1 MNLTSRQLEIIKI
14 VKENEPI
21 SGDKIAKTLGLSRA
35 TLRSDFSIL
44 TMTGL
49 LDARPKVGY
58 FYTGQTIEP
67 LLYEKLYKKT
77 VEDIML
83 PPILIHQS
91 TTVYDAVT
99 NLFMYDVGSL
109 YVKNDND
116 ELNGI
121 LSRKDLLRAAISNPN
136 TEKTPVAM
144 IMSRMPNII
153 TITRDHTILEAG
165 SLLMHHNIDTLPVV
179 EIDQPKKVIG
189 KVTKTRMMSYF
200 INAGNDI
207 DKKNYG

>member
-1 MNLTSRQLEIIKI
+1 MKLTSRQLEIIKI

-21 SGDKIAKTLGLSRA
+21 SGDSIAKTLGLSRA
-35 TLRSDFSIL
+35 TLRSDLAIL

-109 YVKNDND
+109 YVKDDND

-153 TITRDHTILEAG
+153 TITRDRTILEAG
-165 SLLMHHNIDTLPVV
+165 GLLMQHSIDTLPVV

-189 KVTKTRMMSYF
+189 KVTKTRMMAYF

-207 DKKNYG
+207 EKENY

>member
-1 MNLTSRQLEIIKI
+1 MKLTSRQLEIIKI

-21 SGDKIAKTLGLSRA
+21 SGESIAKILGLSRA
-35 TLRSDFSIL
+35 TLRSDLAIL

-77 VEDIML
+77 VKEIML

-109 YVKNDND
+109 YVKNDHD
-116 ELNGI
+116 ELHGV

-153 TITRDHTILEAG
+153 TITSDRTILEAG
-165 SLLMHHNIDTLPVV
+165 GLLLQHSIDTLPVV

-189 KVTKTRMMSYF
+189 KVTKTRLMAYF

-207 DKKNYG
+207 EKENY

>member
-1 MNLTSRQLEIIKI
+1 MKLTSRQLEIIKI

-21 SGDKIAKTLGLSRA
+21 SGDSIASTLGLSRA
-35 TLRSDFSIL
+35 TLRSDLAIL

-77 VEDIML
+77 VEDILL
-83 PPILIHQS
+83 PPILIHQG

-109 YVKNDND
+109 YVKDDSD
-116 ELNGI
+116 ELIGV

-153 TITRDHTILEAG
+153 TITKDRTILEAG
-165 SLLMHHNIDTLPVV
+165 GLLLQHSIDTLPVV
-179 EIDQPKKVIG
+179 EIDNPKKVIG
-189 KVTKTRMMSYF
+189 KVTKSRIMAYF
-200 INAGNDI
+200 INAGNEI
-207 DKKNYG
+207 EKENY

>member
-1 MNLTSRQLEIIKI
+1 MKLTSRQLEIIKI

-21 SGDKIAKTLGLSRA
+21 SGDSIAKTLGLSRA
-35 TLRSDFSIL
+35 TLRSDLAIL

-77 VEDIML
+77 VKDIML

-109 YVKNDND
+109 YVKNDQD
-116 ELNGI
+116 ELNGV

-153 TITRDHTILEAG
+153 TITSDRTILEAG
-165 SLLMHHNIDTLPVV
+165 GLLLQHSIDTLPVV

-189 KVTKTRMMSYF
+189 KVTKTRMMAYF

-207 DKKNYG
+207 EKENY

>member
-1 MNLTSRQLEIIKI
+1 MKLTSRQLEIIKI

-21 SGDKIAKTLGLSRA
+21 SGDSIAKTLGLSRA
-35 TLRSDFSIL
+35 TLRSDLAIL

-58 FYTGQTIEP
+58 FYTGQTVEP

-109 YVKNDND
+109 YVKDDND
-116 ELNGI
+116 DLIGI

-136 TEKTPVAM
+136 SEKTPVAM
-144 IMSRMPNII
+144 IMSRMPNIV
-153 TITRDHTILEAG
+153 TITRDRTILEAG
-165 SLLMHHNIDTLPVV
+165 GLLIQHSIDTLPVV
-179 EIDQPKKVIG
+179 ENDQPKKVIG
-189 KVTKTRMMSYF
+189 KVTKTRMMAYF

-207 DKKNYG
+207 EKENY

>member
-1 MNLTSRQLEIIKI
+1 MKLTSRQLEIIKI

-21 SGDKIAKTLGLSRA
+21 SGDSIAKTLGLSRA
-35 TLRSDFSIL
+35 TLRSDLAIL

-109 YVKNDND
+109 YVKDDND
-116 ELNGI
+116 ELNGV

-153 TITRDHTILEAG
+153 TITRDRTILEAG
-165 SLLMHHNIDTLPVV
+165 GLLMQHSIDTIPVV
-179 EIDQPKKVIG
+179 ENNQPKKVIG
-189 KVTKTRMMSYF
+189 KVTKTRIMSYF

-207 DKKNYG
+207 EKENY

>member
-1 MNLTSRQLEIIKI
+1 MKLTSRQLEIIKI

-21 SGDKIAKTLGLSRA
+21 SGDSIAKTLGLSRA
-35 TLRSDFSIL
+35 TLRSDLAIL

-109 YVKNDND
+109 YVKDDND
-116 ELNGI
+116 ELNGV

-153 TITRDHTILEAG
+153 TITRDRTILEAG
-165 SLLMHHNIDTLPVV
+165 GLLMQHNIDTLPVV
-179 EIDQPKKVIG
+179 ENDQPKKVIG
-189 KVTKTRMMSYF
+189 KVTKTRIMSYF

-207 DKKNYG
+207 EKENY

>member
-1 MNLTSRQLEIIKI
+1 MKLTSRQLEIIKI

-21 SGDKIAKTLGLSRA
+21 SGDNIARTLGLSRA
-35 TLRSDFSIL
+35 TLRSDLAIL

-58 FYTGQTIEP
+58 FYTGQTVEP

-77 VEDIML
+77 VKDIML

-109 YVKNDND
+109 YVKDDND
-116 ELNGI
+116 DLIGI

-144 IMSRMPNII
+144 IMSRMPNIV
-153 TITRDHTILEAG
+153 TITNDRTILEAG
-165 SLLMHHNIDTLPVV
+165 GLLIQHSIDTLPVV
-179 EIDQPKKVIG
+179 ESDQPKKVIG
-189 KVTKTRMMSYF
+189 KVTKTRIMAYF
-200 INAGNDI
+200 INAGSDI
-207 DKKNYG
+207 EKENY

>member
-1 MNLTSRQLEIIKI
+1 MKLSSRQLEIIKI

-21 SGDKIAKTLGLSRA
+21 SGDSIAGTLGLSRA
-35 TLRSDFSIL
+35 TLRSDLAIL

-77 VEDIML
+77 VEDILL
-83 PPILIHQS
+83 PPILIHQG

-109 YVKNDND
+109 YVKDDND
-116 ELNGI
+116 ELIGV

-153 TITRDHTILEAG
+153 TITKDRTILEAG
-165 SLLMHHNIDTLPVV
+165 GLLLQHSIDTLPVV
-179 EIDQPKKVIG
+179 EIDNPKKVIG
-189 KVTKTRMMSYF
+189 KVTKSRIMAYF
-200 INAGNDI
+200 INAGNEI
-207 DKKNYG
+207 EKENY

>member
-1 MNLTSRQLEIIKI
+1 MKLTSRQLEIIKI

-21 SGDKIAKTLGLSRA
+21 SGDSIAGTLGLSRA
-35 TLRSDFSIL
+35 TLRSDLAIL

-77 VEDIML
+77 VQDILL
-83 PPILIHQS
+83 PPILIHQG

-109 YVKNDND
+109 YVKDDND
-116 ELNGI
+116 DLIGV

-153 TITRDHTILEAG
+153 TITKDRTILEAG
-165 SLLMHHNIDTLPVV
+165 GLLLQHSIDTLPVV
-179 EIDQPKKVIG
+179 EIDHPKKVIG
-189 KVTKTRMMSYF
+189 KVTKSRIMAYF
-200 INAGNDI
+200 INAGNEI
-207 DKKNYG
+207 EKENY

>member
-1 MNLTSRQLEIIKI
+1 MKLTSRQLEMIKI

-21 SGDKIAKTLGLSRA
+21 SGDSIAKTLGLSRA
-35 TLRSDFSIL
+35 TLRSDLAIL

-58 FYTGQTIEP
+58 FYTGQSIEP

-77 VEDIML
+77 VQDIML

-109 YVKNDND
+109 YVKDDND
-116 ELNGI
+116 ELIGV

-136 TEKTPVAM
+136 TERTPVAM

-153 TITRDHTILEAG
+153 TITKDRTILEAG
-165 SLLMHHNIDTLPVV
+165 GLLLQHSIDTLPVV
-179 EIDQPKKVIG
+179 ENDQPKKVIG
-189 KVTKTRMMSYF
+189 KVTKTKMMAYF

-207 DKKNYG
+207 EQENY

>member
-1 MNLTSRQLEIIKI
+1 MKLTSRQLEIIKI

-21 SGDKIAKTLGLSRA
+21 SGDSIAKTLGLSRA
-35 TLRSDFSIL
+35 TLRSDLAIL

-77 VEDIML
+77 VKDIML

-109 YVKNDND
+109 YVKDDNN
-116 ELNGI
+116 ELIGV

-153 TITRDHTILEAG
+153 TITSDRTILEAG
-165 SLLMHHNIDTLPVV
+165 GLLLQHSIDTLPVV
-179 EIDQPKKVIG
+179 EQDQPKKVIG
-189 KVTKTRMMSYF
+189 KITKTKIMAYF

-207 DKKNYG
+207 DKENY

>member
-1 MNLTSRQLEIIKI
+1 MKLTSRQLEIIKI

-21 SGDKIAKTLGLSRA
+21 SGDSIAKILGLSRA
-35 TLRSDFSIL
+35 TLRSDLAIL

-77 VEDIML
+77 VKDIML
-83 PPILIHQS
+83 PLILIHQS

-109 YVKNDND
+109 YVKDDNN
-116 ELNGI
+116 ELIGV

-153 TITRDHTILEAG
+153 TITSDRTILEAG
-165 SLLMHHNIDTLPVV
+165 GLLLQHSIDTLPVV
-179 EIDQPKKVIG
+179 EHDQPKKVIG
-189 KVTKTRMMSYF
+189 KITKTKIMAYF

-207 DKKNYG
+207 EKENY

>member
-1 MNLTSRQLEIIKI
+1 MKLTSRQLEIIKI

-21 SGDKIAKTLGLSRA
+21 SGDSIAKTLGLSRA
-35 TLRSDFSIL
+35 TLRSDLAIL

-109 YVKNDND
+109 YVKDDND

-153 TITRDHTILEAG
+153 TITRDRTILEAG
-165 SLLMHHNIDTLPVV
+165 GLLMQHSIDTLPVV
-179 EIDQPKKVIG
+179 EINQPKKVIG
-189 KVTKTRMMSYF
+189 KVTKTRMMAYF

-207 DKKNYG
+207 EKENY

>member
-1 MNLTSRQLEIIKI
+1 MKLTSRQLEIIKI

-21 SGDKIAKTLGLSRA
+21 SGDSIAKTLGLSRA
-35 TLRSDFSIL
+35 TLRSDLAIL

-109 YVKNDND
+109 YVKDDND
-116 ELNGI
+116 ELNGV

-153 TITRDHTILEAG
+153 TITSDRTILEAG
-165 SLLMHHNIDTLPVV
+165 GLLMQHSIDTLPVV
-179 EIDQPKKVIG
+179 EIGQQKKVIG
-189 KVTKTRMMSYF
+189 KVTKTRMMAYF

-207 DKKNYG
+207 EKENY

>member
-1 MNLTSRQLEIIKI
+1 MKLTSRQLEIIKI

-21 SGDKIAKTLGLSRA
+21 SGDSIAKTLGLSRA
-35 TLRSDFSIL
+35 TLRSDLAIL

-109 YVKNDND
+109 YVKDDND
-116 ELNGI
+116 ELNGV

-153 TITRDHTILEAG
+153 TITQDRTILEAG
-165 SLLMHHNIDTLPVV
+165 GLLMQHSIDTIPVV
-179 EIDQPKKVIG
+179 ELDQPKKVIG
-189 KVTKTRMMSYF
+189 KVTKTRIMSYF
-200 INAGNDI
+200 INAGNDVE
-207 DKKNYG
+207 KENY

>member
-1 MNLTSRQLEIIKI
+1 MKLTSRQLEIIKI

-21 SGDKIAKTLGLSRA
+21 SGDSIAKTLGLSRA
-35 TLRSDFSIL
+35 TLRSDLAIL

-109 YVKNDND
+109 YVKDDND
-116 ELNGI
+116 ELNGV

-153 TITRDHTILEAG
+153 TITRDRTILEAG
-165 SLLMHHNIDTLPVV
+165 GLLMQHSIDTLPVV
-179 EIDQPKKVIG
+179 ENDQPKKVIG
-189 KVTKTRMMSYF
+189 KVTKTRIMSYF

-207 DKKNYG
+207 EKENY

>member
-1 MNLTSRQLEIIKI
+1 MKLTSRQLEIIKI

-21 SGDKIAKTLGLSRA
+21 SGDNIAKTLGLSRA
-35 TLRSDFSIL
+35 TLRSDLAIL

-77 VEDIML
+77 VADIML

-109 YVKNDND
+109 YVKDDND
-116 ELNGI
+116 ELNGV

-144 IMSRMPNII
+144 IMSRMPNIV
-153 TITRDHTILEAG
+153 TITRDRTILEAG
-165 SLLMHHNIDTLPVV
+165 GLLMQHNIDTLPVV

-189 KVTKTRMMSYF
+189 KVTKTRMMAYF

-207 DKKNYG
+207 DKENY

>member
-1 MNLTSRQLEIIKI
+1 MKLTSRQLEIIKI

-21 SGDKIAKTLGLSRA
+21 SGDSIAKTLGLSRA
-35 TLRSDFSIL
+35 TLRSDLAIL

-109 YVKNDND
+109 YVKDDND
-116 ELNGI
+116 ELNGV

-153 TITRDHTILEAG
+153 TITRDRTILEAG
-165 SLLMHHNIDTLPVV
+165 GLLMQHSIDTIPVV
-179 EIDQPKKVIG
+179 ENDQPKKVIG
-189 KVTKTRMMSYF
+189 KVTKTRIMSYF

-207 DKKNYG
+207 EKENY

>member
-1 MNLTSRQLEIIKI
+1 MKLTSRQLEIIGI

-21 SGDKIAKTLGLSRA
+21 SGDNIAKTLGLSRA
-35 TLRSDFSIL
+35 TLRSDLAIL

-58 FYTGQTIEP
+58 FYTGQPIEP

-77 VEDIML
+77 VKDIML
-83 PPILIHQS
+83 QPILIHQS

-109 YVKNDND
+109 YVKDDKD
-116 ELNGI
+116 ELIGV

-153 TITRDHTILEAG
+153 TITSDRTILEAG
-165 SLLMHHNIDTLPVV
+165 GLLLQHSIDTLPVV
-179 EIDQPKKVIG
+179 ANDQPKKVIG
-189 KVTKTRMMSYF
+189 KITKTKLMAYF
-200 INAGNDI
+200 IHAGNDI
-207 DKKNYG
+207 EKENY

>member
-1 MNLTSRQLEIIKI
+1 MKLTSRQLEIIKI

-21 SGDKIAKTLGLSRA
+21 SGDSIAKTLGLSRA
-35 TLRSDFSIL
+35 TLRSDLAIL

-58 FYTGQTIEP
+58 FYTGQSIEP

-77 VEDIML
+77 VQDIML

-109 YVKNDND
+109 YVKDDQD
-116 ELNGI
+116 ELIGV

-136 TEKTPVAM
+136 TERTPVAM

-153 TITRDHTILEAG
+153 TITKERTILEAG
-165 SLLMHHNIDTLPVV
+165 GLLLQHSIDTLPVV
-179 EIDQPKKVIG
+179 EADQPKKVIG
-189 KVTKTRMMSYF
+189 KVTKTRMMAYF

-207 DKKNYG
+207 EQENY

>member
-1 MNLTSRQLEIIKI
+1 MKLTSRQLEIIKI

-21 SGDKIAKTLGLSRA
+21 SGDSIAGTLGLSRA
-35 TLRSDFSIL
+35 TLRSDLAIL

-77 VEDIML
+77 VQDILL
-83 PPILIHQS
+83 PPILIHQG

-109 YVKNDND
+109 YVKDDKD
-116 ELNGI
+116 ELIGV

-144 IMSRMPNII
+144 IMTRMPNVI
-153 TITRDHTILEAG
+153 TITKERTILEAG
-165 SLLMHHNIDTLPVV
+165 GLLLQHSIDTLPVV
-179 EIDQPKKVIG
+179 ENDHPKKVIG
-189 KVTKTRMMSYF
+189 KVTKSRIMAYF
-200 INAGNDI
+200 INAGHEI
-207 DKKNYG
+207 EKENY

>member
-1 MNLTSRQLEIIKI
+1 MKLTSRQLEIIKI

-21 SGDKIAKTLGLSRA
+21 SGDNIAKTLGLSRA
-35 TLRSDFSIL
+35 TLRSDLAIL

-109 YVKNDND
+109 YVKDDND
-116 ELNGI
+116 ELNGV

-153 TITRDHTILEAG
+153 TITRDRTILEAG
-165 SLLMHHNIDTLPVV
+165 GLLIQHNIDTLPVV

-207 DKKNYG
+207 EKENY

>member
-1 MNLTSRQLEIIKI
+1 MKLTSRQLEIIKI

-21 SGDKIAKTLGLSRA
+21 SGDSIAKTLGLSRA
-35 TLRSDFSIL
+35 TLRSDLAIL

-109 YVKNDND
+109 YVKDDND
-116 ELNGI
+116 ELNGV

-153 TITRDHTILEAG
+153 TITSDRTILEAG
-165 SLLMHHNIDTLPVV
+165 GLLMQHSIDTLPVV
-179 EIDQPKKVIG
+179 EIGQPKKVIG
-189 KVTKTRMMSYF
+189 KVTKTRMMAYF

-207 DKKNYG
+207 EKENY

>member
-1 MNLTSRQLEIIKI
+1 MKLTSRQLEIIKI

-21 SGDKIAKTLGLSRA
+21 SGDNIAKTLGLSRA
-35 TLRSDFSIL
+35 TLRSDLAIL

-77 VEDIML
+77 VKDIML

-109 YVKNDND
+109 YVKDDND
-116 ELNGI
+116 ELNGV

-153 TITRDHTILEAG
+153 TITRDRTILEAG
-165 SLLMHHNIDTLPVV
+165 GLLIQHNIDTLPVV

-189 KVTKTRMMSYF
+189 KVTKTRIMSYF

-207 DKKNYG
+207 EKENY

>member
-1 MNLTSRQLEIIKI
+1 MKLTSRQLEIIKI

-21 SGDKIAKTLGLSRA
+21 SGDNIAKTLGLSRA
-35 TLRSDFSIL
+35 TLRSDLAIL

-77 VEDIML
+77 VADIML

-109 YVKNDND
+109 YVKDDND
-116 ELNGI
+116 ELNGV

-144 IMSRMPNII
+144 IMSRMPNIV
-153 TITRDHTILEAG
+153 TITRDRTILEAG
-165 SLLMHHNIDTLPVV
+165 GLLMQHNIDTLPVV

-207 DKKNYG
+207 DKENY